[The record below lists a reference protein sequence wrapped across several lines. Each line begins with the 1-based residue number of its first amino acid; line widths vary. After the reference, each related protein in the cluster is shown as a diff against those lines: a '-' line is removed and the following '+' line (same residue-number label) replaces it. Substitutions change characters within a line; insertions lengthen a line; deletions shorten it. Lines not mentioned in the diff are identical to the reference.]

1 LEKRRRSM
9 ILGSRGE
16 GRNGGLVGIWKI

>member
-1 LEKRRRSM
+1 LEKRRRYM